1 MAFHHA
7 SLPGRDDNISLASAL
22 SESSASF
29 FCSDFPQVLKIAV
42 NCGQIT
48 LPLLLIQ
55 LHFGRRGFWWSDTPA
70 WNVYVFCNCGSV
82 KKKPFFPES
91 MSNFQVS
98 FFFFFFSTA
107 LLFCCKIPS
116 FGNCRAIS
124 SVIHAIILLLACPQS
139 FQTFQNAKF
148 HERA

>member
-29 FCSDFPQVLKIAV
+29 FRSDFPQVLKIAV

-48 LPLLLIQ
+48 LLLLLIQ
-55 LHFGRRGFWWSDTPA
+55 LHFGQRGSWWSDTPA
-70 WNVYVFCNCGSV
+70 WSIYVFCNCGSV

-91 MSNFQVS
+91 VSNFQVS
-98 FFFFFFSTA
+98 FCFFFFSYSTVV
-107 LLFCCKIPS
+107 LLQNPFLWKLQGNFKCDSCSYFAFSLPS
-116 FGNCRAIS
+116 IFPNIS
-124 SVIHAIILLLACPQS
+124 KC
-139 FQTFQNAKF
+139 
-148 HERA
+148 